1 GFHTLVYTFTDANSC
16 SNSASEV
23 VYVDVCNGAEE
34 LMSEGF
40 SVYPN
45 PASQFITVN
54 LGTAATAEV
63 IEIYDMAGRII
74 LSEAVNNR
82 TKIELSVEGV
92 ESGVY
97 FVRAGNQLVKLVKE

>member
-45 PASQFITVN
+45 PAHDFVTITVSN
-54 LGTAATAEV
+54 PSDVKV
-63 IEIYDMAGRII
+63 IHVYDLSGRML

-82 TKIELSVEGV
+82 SQIQLSLSNIS
-92 ESGVY
+92 SGVY
-97 FVRAGNQLVKLVKE
+97 VISAGTYSVKLVKE